1 MKRLLPFVLWLFF
14 CGCAALW
21 LLTRPMEL
29 AFDCRTEQNCVLSVY
44 YSRGDTFK
52 DKDIR
57 RETVTPWKTRY
68 EFSLPGRTRRIRLDP
83 GRLPGNHVT
92 FRNLSLI
99 RDGIFRTRIENPADG
114 VLKPVRGVVLS
125 GDGFKV
131 TGFQPELEFSA
142 DLMRERVPDLR
153 LCSLAG
159 LVFLL
164 VSAVL
169 FSLKPEDWTGL
180 GAGAVR
186 LSEHLQVYCRENRC
200 FLIYAF
206 CCLILLFGYELF
218 NLPITEDDDWY
229 LLARYEQ
236 LENSMPGAYSTVT
249 YNSLTD
255 NFIHH
260 SRWASAFIV
269 KYIFTGFSPVI
280 SLFWALLCFS
290 VVFLIAAEKLKLPPE
305 ARYLFFPLFVGQP
318 IFYEYFSFFMTNNS
332 VGLIFLINF
341 LLAVSWPNLRSR
353 LGLLL
358 LILTAVFCL
367 STLQSLIVVFP
378 LWFLLKT
385 MSDGLDRPIEYKK
398 TFVGLLRLCGVCL
411 LILLGYFLSLKYTF
425 WVFEISRWEYLGN
438 LIQKPDSL
446 KAVAR
451 FGWVLMR
458 KMLSV
463 FAGRFEFAVH
473 GQLLL
478 FLLMSVSVLVRLIR
492 KKRSVSDILL
502 MVVAL
507 AGILAL
513 PFALDA
519 ASFNT
524 AIPVR
529 SMVSFPLMMTGL
541 CILGWRSLENCPKL
555 RLVSGLLTVL
565 VSVQYG
571 ILINQK
577 AYASKLRYEQDR
589 SVLQSIKDR
598 CYQIPAFTAALS
610 QNGKIPLAVV
620 GNLPVPERKTFPM
633 WNDSVLNCSFE
644 PGVVVNLHLLG
655 ETFFYPASTAEMK
668 KVFPTAMSMPSWP
681 AQGSVRFENG
691 IMIVKLS
698 EFNQFQCKQYG
709 FPFRAVA
716 RNNAV
721 HLVGKLPGAV
731 KPVWSLTPETLDLA
745 RLCEVKFSREQFT
758 VVRRDKWFSLH
769 TKAVKADPGKVYYL
783 HFDLQNCS
791 RTGYL
796 YLGFSDPGQ
805 YGEEFLAELEIT
817 PDAGQCCLRIPG
829 RYLTGPLSVQLGNLR
844 DRELFFRYF
853 DLYELT
859 GPENL
864 LEP

>member
-1 MKRLLPFVLWLFF
+1 MKRLLPLILWLLF
-14 CGCAALW
+14 CGCAVLW

-29 AFDCRTEQNCVLSVY
+29 AFDCRTEQNCALSVC
-44 YSRGDTFK
+44 YSCGETFLDGDS
-52 DKDIR
+52 R

-68 EFSLPGRTRRIRLDP
+68 EFSLPGRTRQIRLIP
-83 GRLPGNHVT
+83 GRLPGNRVT
-92 FRNLSLI
+92 FRDLSLT
-99 RDGIFRTRIENPADG
+99 RNGIFRTRIENPAA
-114 VLKPVRGVVLS
+114 VLKPVRDVVVS
-125 GDGFKV
+125 DGQFQV
-131 TGFQPELEFSA
+131 TGSRPELEISD
-142 DLMRERVPDLR
+142 DLLGKNELDIR

-159 LVFLL
+159 VVFLL
-164 VSAVL
+164 VSMIL
-169 FSLKPEDWTGL
+169 FSLKAEDWTGL

-186 LSEHLQVYCRENRC
+186 LAEHLQVYCRENRW

-206 CCLILLFGYELF
+206 CCLVILFGYELF

-236 LENSMPGAYSTVT
+236 LENSMPGAYSTLT

-290 VVFLIAAEKLKLPPE
+290 VVFLVAAEKLKLPPA
-305 ARYLFFPLFVGQP
+305 ARYLFFPLFVGHP
-318 IFYEYFSFFMTNNS
+318 IFYEYFSFFMTNNT

-341 LLAVSWPNLRSR
+341 LLAAGWPNLRSR
-353 LGLLL
+353 LGFLL

-385 MSDGLDRPIEYKK
+385 MSDGLDRPVEYKK
-398 TFVGLLRLCGVCL
+398 TFAELMKLCGVCL
-411 LILLGYFLSLKYTF
+411 LILLVYFLSVKYTL
-425 WVFEISRWEYLGN
+425 WVFDIKNVDYLGN
-438 LIQKPDSL
+438 LIRKPDSM
-446 KAVAR
+446 KAVMR
-451 FGWVLMR
+451 FGWELMR

-463 FAGRFEFAVH
+463 FSGRFEFAVH

-478 FLLMSVSVLVRLIR
+478 FLLMAAAVLVRLVR
-492 KKRSVSDILL
+492 KKRRVSDILL

-524 AIPVR
+524 AIPIR

-541 CILGWRSLENCPKL
+541 CILGWRALEDHPKL
-555 RLVSGLLTVL
+555 RLAAGLLTVL

-589 SVLQSIKDR
+589 SVVQSIKDR
-598 CYQIPAFTAALS
+598 CYLIPEFTAALS
-610 QNGKIPLAVV
+610 KNGKIPLAVV
-620 GNLPVPERKTFPM
+620 GDLAVPKRTTFPM

-655 ETFFYPASTAEMK
+655 ETYFYPASTAEMK
-668 KVFPTAMSMPSWP
+668 KILPTAMSMPSWP
-681 AQGSVRFENG
+681 EQGSVRFENG

-698 EFNQFQCKQYG
+698 EFDQFQCKRYG
-709 FPFRAVA
+709 FPFRAVS

-721 HLVGKLPGAV
+721 HLVGKLPAAV
-731 KPVWSLTPETLDLA
+731 KPVWALTPETLELA
-745 RLCEVKFSREQFT
+745 RACEVKFSQRQFT
-758 VVRRDKWFSLH
+758 VVKHDKWYSLH
-769 TKAVKADPGKVYYL
+769 TRAVKADPGKVYYL
-783 HFDLQNCS
+783 DLDLQNCP
-791 RTGYL
+791 RPGYL

-805 YGEEFLAELEIT
+805 YGEEFLAEVEIS
-817 PDAGQCCLRIPG
+817 PDAGRCCLRIPG
-829 RYLTGPLSVQLGNLR
+829 RYLTGPVSIVLGNLHGK
-844 DRELFFRYF
+844 ELHFRNF